1 MPNTK
6 SVYEVDARYQ
16 KFVQATL
23 AIALAD
29 VARDMKRRSDGLA
42 PTIENCFINPVAE
55 GRIVVVLGEASDKPE
70 PF

>member
-1 MPNTK
+1 MPR
-6 SVYEVDARYQ
+6 SVYEVDARYR
-16 KFVQATL
+16 KFVEANL
-23 AIALAD
+23 AITLAD

-42 PTIENCFINPVAE
+42 PTIESCFIAPTAE